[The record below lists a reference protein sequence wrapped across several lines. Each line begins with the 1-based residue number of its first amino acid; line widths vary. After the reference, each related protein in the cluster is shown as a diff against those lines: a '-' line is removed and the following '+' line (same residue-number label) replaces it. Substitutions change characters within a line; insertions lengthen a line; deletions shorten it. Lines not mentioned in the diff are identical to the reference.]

1 MMLINLSHQK
11 ISKHIDSDI
20 WCVETAHGIESSTD
34 VNYIASE
41 FAGVGLIY
49 RYMYNGVMEHTYSFD
64 GILEEVLKDPENI
77 ELITEYGEYSQQQI
91 QMVEG

>member
-1 MMLINLSHQK
+1 
-11 ISKHIDSDI
+11 
-20 WCVETAHGIESSTD
+20 
-34 VNYIASE
+34 
-41 FAGVGLIY
+41 
-49 RYMYNGVMEHTYSFD
+49 MEHTYSFD